1 MNAQRGL
8 GRGLGALIPTGQSV
22 YREVPLSAVEVN
34 PLQPRQHFKA
44 ASLEALS
51 DSIRQ
56 IGVLQRSSC
65 ERPASSGASRSSR
78 ANAAGEQRERRL
90 GHHPVVIR
98 AADDETSLTHALI
111 ENVHRADLNPLEEA
125 AAYRQLI
132 DDFGVTHD
140 ELGRRMGRS
149 RAAVTNSLRLLSLP
163 VIVQRYLMDGELS
176 AGHARALLGC
186 DDPMS
191 LSCWPSERWMRGWSV
206 RTVEEAVRSLSA
218 APESGSSA
226 ERQPQKPANRS
237 PQPTPTAQ
245 LRCWRSKPPSLP
257 LWQPLSRSNSGAE
270 GVRLSSDSPD
280 LMDLARLYEA
290 MNVNLEVLLEG
301 LSGPG
306 CRIQTSGRTSALTQI
321 CSLNLNLLSTNCGQ
335 PGDKGLLE

>member
-34 PLQPRQHFKA
+34 PLQPRQHFEA
-44 ASLEALS
+44 TSLEALS

-56 IGVLQRSSC
+56 IGVLQPIVVR
-65 ERPASSGASRSSR
+65 ETGIVGRFEII
-78 ANAAGEQRERRL
+78 AGERRWRAARSAGL
-90 GHHPVVIR
+90 DTIPVVIR

-186 DDPMS
+186 DDPIE
-191 LSCWPSERWMRGWSV
+191 LELLAERAVDEGWSV

-218 APESGSSA
+218 VPESGLLA
-226 ERQPQKPANRS
+226 EPPAAEVGEPEPAADADR
-237 PQPTPTAQ
+237 PAAVLEVETALAAALATSVEVQ
-245 LRCWRSKPPSLP
+245 LGRRGG
-257 LWQPLSRSNSGAE
+257 QIVIRFA
-270 GVRLSSDSPD
+270 D
-280 LMDLARLYEA
+280 LTDLARLYEA
-290 MNVNLEVLLEG
+290 MSDNLEVSLEG
-301 LSGPG
+301 
-306 CRIQTSGRTSALTQI
+306 
-321 CSLNLNLLSTNCGQ
+321 
-335 PGDKGLLE
+335 

>member
-34 PLQPRQHFKA
+34 PLQPRQHFEG

-56 IGVLQRSSC
+56 IGVLQPIVVR
-65 ERPASSGASRSSR
+65 ETGIVGRFEII
-78 ANAAGEQRERRL
+78 AGERRWRAARSAGL
-90 GHHPVVIR
+90 DTIPVVIR

-149 RAAVTNSLRLLSLP
+149 RAAVTNSLRLLLLP
-163 VIVQRYLMDGELS
+163 VTVQRYLMDGELS

-186 DDPMS
+186 DDPIE
-191 LSCWPSERWMRGWSV
+191 LELLAERAVDEGWSV

-218 APESGSSA
+218 APESGSSPEPPAADAA
-226 ERQPQKPANRS
+226 ELELAADADRPAAVLEVE
-237 PQPTPTAQ
+237 TALAAALATSVEVHLGRRGGQ
-245 LRCWRSKPPSLP
+245 IVIRF
-257 LWQPLSRSNSGAE
+257 A
-270 GVRLSSDSPD
+270 D
-280 LMDLARLYEA
+280 LTDLARLYGA
-290 MNVNLEVLLEG
+290 MSANLQVPLE
-301 LSGPG
+301 S
-306 CRIQTSGRTSALTQI
+306 
-321 CSLNLNLLSTNCGQ
+321 
-335 PGDKGLLE
+335 

>member
-34 PLQPRQHFKA
+34 PLQPRQHFEA

-56 IGVLQRSSC
+56 IGVLQPIVVR
-65 ERPASSGASRSSR
+65 ETGIVGRFEII
-78 ANAAGEQRERRL
+78 AGERRWRAARSAGL
-90 GHHPVVIR
+90 DTIPVVIR

-186 DDPMS
+186 DDPIE
-191 LSCWPSERWMRGWSV
+191 LELLAERAVDEGWSV

-218 APESGSSA
+218 VPESGPLA
-226 ERQPQKPANRS
+226 EPPAAEVGELEPAIDADR
-237 PQPTPTAQ
+237 PAAVLEVETALAVALATSVEVQ
-245 LRCWRSKPPSLP
+245 LGRRGG
-257 LWQPLSRSNSGAE
+257 QIVIRFA
-270 GVRLSSDSPD
+270 D
-280 LMDLARLYEA
+280 LTDLARLYEA
-290 MNVNLEVLLEG
+290 MSDNLESSLEG
-301 LSGPG
+301 
-306 CRIQTSGRTSALTQI
+306 
-321 CSLNLNLLSTNCGQ
+321 
-335 PGDKGLLE
+335 

>member
-34 PLQPRQHFKA
+34 PLQPRQHFET

-56 IGVLQRSSC
+56 IGVLQPIVVR
-65 ERPASSGASRSSR
+65 ETGIVGRFEII
-78 ANAAGEQRERRL
+78 AGERRWRAARSAGL
-90 GHHPVVIR
+90 DTIPVVIR

-163 VIVQRYLMDGELS
+163 VTVQRYLLDGELS

-186 DDPMS
+186 DDPID
-191 LSCWPSERWMRGWSV
+191 LELLAERAVDEGWSV

-218 APESGSSA
+218 APESESSPEPPAA
-226 ERQPQKPANRS
+226 EAGEPERAADADRPAGVLEVE
-237 PQPTPTAQ
+237 TALAAALATSVEVQ
-245 LRCWRSKPPSLP
+245 LGRRGG
-257 LWQPLSRSNSGAE
+257 QIVIRFA
-270 GVRLSSDSPD
+270 D
-280 LMDLARLYEA
+280 LTDLTRLYEA
-290 MNVNLEVLLEG
+290 M
-301 LSGPG
+301 
-306 CRIQTSGRTSALTQI
+306 
-321 CSLNLNLLSTNCGQ
+321 SLNLQAS
-335 PGDKGLLE
+335 LES